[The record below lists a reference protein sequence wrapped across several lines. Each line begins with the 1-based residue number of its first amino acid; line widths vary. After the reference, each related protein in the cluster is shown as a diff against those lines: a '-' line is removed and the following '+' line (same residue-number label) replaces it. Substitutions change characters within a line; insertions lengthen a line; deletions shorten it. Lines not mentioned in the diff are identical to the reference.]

1 VCQNPCVDSVPSDPS
16 AATDRKRLVQHLRDL
31 IEALDRRVPHVE
43 RAGEV
48 TIAREASELR
58 TLAVRRVAELEAEE
72 GAADS
77 SKGPTK
83 S

>member
-1 VCQNPCVDSVPSDPS
+1 
-16 AATDRKRLVQHLRDL
+16 VQHLRDL
-31 IEALDRRVPHVE
+31 IDALDRRVPHVE
-43 RAGEV
+43 RAGET

-58 TLAVRRVAELEAEE
+58 TLALRRVAELEAEE

-77 SKGPTK
+77 SEVPKN